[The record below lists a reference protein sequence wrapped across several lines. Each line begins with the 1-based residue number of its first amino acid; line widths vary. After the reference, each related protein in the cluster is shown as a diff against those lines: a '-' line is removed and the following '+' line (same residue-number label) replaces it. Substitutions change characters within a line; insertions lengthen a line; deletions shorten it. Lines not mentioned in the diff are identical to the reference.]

1 MFGLLMVRSKPLFLF
16 LLIAAIWFL
25 IITVAPVAEA
35 DRLPEGISAGRLAA
49 LEDPGADATLDK
61 VLGQSERFVTVLS
74 DSPNYYYTSSAY
86 WFRLPVQNRKTVP
99 VELFLNVKYP
109 LIDYLTLYV
118 VHQGHRR
125 EVIHSGDRIAGANR
139 PFPGTSLVF
148 PFHLL
153 PQESVVL
160 YLRARTDAGSMLLP
174 FELLDK
180 EALLAYLLKTRLF
193 NGLILGLFAS
203 LFVYNLFLFL
213 MLREKAYFYYVL
225 FLPFGYLSIT
235 GLNGFGSGVLY
246 PWTAWPGNEGLIF
259 VAGISFFLV
268 LAFTRAFLRTG
279 EFIAIDRMIK
289 YLMMVSLLLFFSPL
303 VLPIKT
309 AYQFGV
315 LMEFIF
321 PIACASVGI
330 AVWQRGRTEA
340 RFYVLGQVASWLG
353 LLALGLLSV
362 RMLPFHLLTFES
374 MSIGLSIDA
383 LLLSLALA
391 DRIRIMQKA
400 RLLAE
405 DTARRN
411 LEERQEELGRVVTE
425 RTAELNRALE
435 KAELLATIDPLTAIY
450 NRRGLL
456 DAAGREVKLALRSRR
471 PLSFVMLDID
481 HFKQVNDQYG
491 HAEGDRILRDLASA
505 VRGDMRITDL
515 FGRVGGEEFLL
526 VLPDTTR
533 EAAVQLAE
541 RIREH
546 IAGEILVGNPPVPIT
561 ASLGVAWMTKDRFTL
576 DKLQSAAD
584 FALYQAKDKG
594 RNRVETAE

>member
-25 IITVAPVAEA
+25 IIAAAPGAEA
-35 DRLPEGISAGRLAA
+35 DHLPEGISAGRLAV
-49 LEDPGADATLDK
+49 LEDPRADATLDK
-61 VLGQSERFVTVLS
+61 ILGQSERFATVLS
-74 DSPNYYYTSSAY
+74 DSPNYFYTSSAY
-86 WFRLPVQNRKTVP
+86 WFRLPVQNRKAVP
-99 VELFLNVKYP
+99 VELFLNVKFP

-118 VHQGHRR
+118 VHQDHRR
-125 EVIHSGDRIAGANR
+125 EIIHSGDRIAGCNR
-139 PFPGTSLVF
+139 PFPGTSLVL

-153 PQESVVL
+153 PKESVVL
-160 YLRARTDAGSMLLP
+160 YLRARTDAGSMLVP

-180 EALLAYLLKTRLF
+180 EALLASLLQARLF
-193 NGLILGLFAS
+193 NGLMLGLFAS
-203 LFVYNLFLFL
+203 LFVYNLFLFI
-213 MLREKAYFYYVL
+213 MLRERAYFYYVL
-225 FLPFGYLSIT
+225 FLPFGYLSAAA
-235 GLNGFGSGVLY
+235 LNGFGSGVLY
-246 PWTAWPGNEGLIF
+246 PGITWPGNEGLIF

-268 LAFTRAFLRTG
+268 LAFTRAFLRSS
-279 EFIAIDRMIK
+279 EFIGIDRWIK
-289 YLMMVSLLLFFSPL
+289 YLMVVSIFLAVSPL
-303 VLPIKT
+303 VLPIRT
-309 AYQFGV
+309 AYQLGG
-315 LMEFIF
+315 LMVFIF
-321 PIACASVGI
+321 PIVCASIGI
-330 AVWQRGRTEA
+330 AAWRRGRTEA
-340 RFYVLGQVASWLG
+340 RFFVLGQVASWLG
-353 LLALGLLSV
+353 MLALGLLTFRV
-362 RMLPFHLLTFES
+362 LPFHLLTFES
-374 MSIGLSIDA
+374 ISIGLSIDA

-405 DTARRN
+405 DTALRN
-411 LEERQEELGRVVTE
+411 LEVRQGELERIVTE
-425 RTAELNRALE
+425 RTTELNRARG
-435 KAELLATIDPLTAIY
+435 KAERLATIDPLTEIY

-456 DAAGREVKLALRSRR
+456 EAAGREVKLALRSRR

-491 HAEGDRILRDLASA
+491 HAEGDRILRDLAAA
-505 VRGDMRITDL
+505 VRGDMRSTDL

-541 RIREH
+541 RVREH
-546 IAGEILVGNPPVPIT
+546 IAREVSVGNPPVPVT